1 MGTINRT
8 AKGLNNNRNSVKM
21 EIIAMVI
28 KMGKRMETAIKKRRK
43 LPTI

>member
-8 AKGLNNNRNSVKM
+8 AKGPNNNRNSVKM

-28 KMGKRMETAIKKRRK
+28 KMGKRMATVRKKRRK
-43 LPTI
+43 LLTI